1 MRHGSS
7 GLVYL
12 ASEKQQLPL
21 IQVSSRFNGKN
32 AIWPTMTM
40 RDQSDREEV
49 QKQGFTQTSFI
60 K

>member
-1 MRHGSS
+1 M

-12 ASEKQQLPL
+12 ASEKQQLSL

-32 AIWPTMTM
+32 AIWHTMTM
-40 RDQSDREEV
+40 RDQSNREEV
-49 QKQGFTQTSFI
+49 KEAGITQTSFI